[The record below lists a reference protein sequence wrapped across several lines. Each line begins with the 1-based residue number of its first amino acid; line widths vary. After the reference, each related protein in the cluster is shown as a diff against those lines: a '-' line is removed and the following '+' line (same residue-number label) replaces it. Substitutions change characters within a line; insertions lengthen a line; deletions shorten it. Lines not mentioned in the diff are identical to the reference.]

1 MNSMNFDELVQLQV
15 LKHKASLSGP
25 SFLIDKLVD
34 EHPELRQMCAKVHPS
49 DRPPRSS
56 DEPAGHEQA
65 RIHRSCCV

>member
-34 EHPELRQMCAKVHPS
+34 RASRNAPDVRQGLSAAVS
-49 DRPPRSS
+49 PRW
-56 DEPAGHEQA
+56 
-65 RIHRSCCV
+65 RSAATSWI